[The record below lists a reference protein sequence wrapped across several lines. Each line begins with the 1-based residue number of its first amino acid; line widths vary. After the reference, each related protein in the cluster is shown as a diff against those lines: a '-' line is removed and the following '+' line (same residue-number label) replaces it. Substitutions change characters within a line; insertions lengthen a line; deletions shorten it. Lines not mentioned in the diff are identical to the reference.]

1 MELEGGLRGPC
12 PADDSATSQAM
23 GTSSQFG
30 MGDIQPTFDDFNGL
44 SSLQDIDLFNTLDWV
59 LDDNVIAW
67 PGGQSFPPLP

>member
-1 MELEGGLRGPC
+1 
-12 PADDSATSQAM
+12 M